1 MGGGKCQVR
10 PPNCQGEATQHCA
23 VLVVLPWLSHTP
35 GDCVVFCM
43 IPLRLFLGL
52 RSYIGLLFNFQPFIM
67 HSIVTFKRTASKI
80 YVNHGFQPLKWL
92 YRKRNYFLHD
102 IACKQ
107 VITFCWIA
115 SLQSLAPTLFALLA
129 NCVSCVKCLSV
140 RQQNVSCTLLVNN
153 AR

>member
-92 YRKRNYFLHD
+92 YRKRNYFFTRCSMHTGHY
-102 IACKQ
+102 
-107 VITFCWIA
+107 V
-115 SLQSLAPTLFALLA
+115 LL
-129 NCVSCVKCLSV
+129 NSFTSV
-140 RQQNVSCTLLVNN
+140 TGSYFVCSARQLRVV
-153 AR
+153 R